1 MPEPLAAPGVYITE
15 IPSGIRAVTGVSTS
29 VTAFVGRAARGP
41 VGEPVTITSMAQ
53 FDRVFGGL
61 WRESGL
67 SYAVRDFYLNGG
79 GTARVLRLAGGAE
92 SALLDVD
99 GLLLEASGPGIWGN
113 RLQVEVVHPQSG
125 NAEEVASG
133 SADFGATDLFELKIL
148 EVRDDDRD
156 AATVLE
162 TFLNLTTVDGPRRVD
177 AMLRSSQFV
186 RVKRMPSASKRPA
199 KGVYKVT
206 DAGLGTDGDQLDLAD
221 YAGEQG
227 LDALVTTDF
236 NLLCLPPSR
245 PDGNLPEDVWAK
257 ALRLC
262 QQRRA
267 FLLVDTPAGTA
278 PADSPAWLAKL
289 GMSGPM
295 NRNGAVYV
303 PRLRSADPLRD
314 GAMGD
319 FVPSGAV
326 AGVMARTDA
335 TRGVWKAPAGV
346 DAGVVGASGLTYPMS
361 EGESEQLNPLG
372 INCLRT
378 FPQVGSV
385 VWGARTLRGANAL
398 ADEYKYVPV
407 RRLALF
413 VEESLVR
420 GTQWVVF
427 EPNDERLWS
436 QIRTS
441 LGAFMQDLFR
451 QGAFQGRT
459 PREAYFVACDSETTT
474 QYDIDRGIVNIV
486 VGFAPLKPTEF
497 VVIGIQQ
504 KTAEAAG

>member
-79 GTARVLRLAGGAE
+79 GAARVLRLAGGAE
-92 SALLDVD
+92 SAFLDVD
-99 GLLLEASGPGIWGN
+99 GLLLEASGPGSWGN

-133 SADFGATDLFELKIL
+133 SADFGAGDLFELKIL

-156 AATVLE
+156 TPAVLE

-206 DAGLGTDGDQLDLAD
+206 EAGWGTDGDQLDLAD
-221 YAGEQG
+221 YSGEQG
-227 LDALVTTDF
+227 LDALVKTDF

-267 FLLVDTPAGTA
+267 FLLVDTPTGTA
-278 PADSPAWLAKL
+278 PADSPAWLATL

-314 GAMGD
+314 GAMGE

-346 DAGVVGASGLTYPMS
+346 DAGVMGASGLAYQMT

-385 VWGARTLRGANAL
+385 VWGARTLRGADAL

-413 VEESLVR
+413 LEESLVR

-474 QYDIDRGIVNIV
+474 QFDIDRGIVNIV